1 MIKDIAVHLT
11 GSDEDRVRLRLAET
25 IADQF
30 GAHLTGLLV
39 HLEPELLG
47 APDLAYAEFLQQML
61 DDAKTET
68 NKRRAKLEQDFER
81 MTVPND
87 LRVVSGLRSQVG
99 QALAAETHTAD
110 LFVGT
115 RPYGDPDRQHRT
127 EETVLFSSGRPCLLL
142 PPKSSASGRFENVLV
157 AWKSGR
163 EAARAVKDAL
173 PFLQQAEQVT
183 IALATEEADEETRTS
198 SGADVARYLSRHGVH
213 AEVRELAGWN
223 SAADALANEVEASR
237 AQLVVAGAYG
247 HTRMVERLLGGVTR
261 TLLTECAVPV
271 LLAR

>member
-11 GSDEDRVRLRLAET
+11 GSDEDHVRLRLAET

-61 DDAKTET
+61 DEAMAET
-68 NKRRAKLEQDFER
+68 NKRRTKLEQNFAR
-81 MTVPND
+81 LSVPND
-87 LRVVSGLRSQVG
+87 LRVVTGLRSQVG
-99 QALAAETHTAD
+99 QALAVEVQTAD

-142 PPKSSASGRFENVLV
+142 PPQTSSGGRFETVLV

-163 EAARAVKDAL
+163 EAARALKDAL
-173 PFLQQAEQVT
+173 PFLKQAEQVT
-183 IALATEEADEETRTS
+183 IAIATEEADEESRTS

-213 AEVRELAGWN
+213 AEVRELPGWN
-223 SAADALANEVEASR
+223 SAQDALLNEVEASG
-237 AQLVVAGAYG
+237 AELVVAGAYG
-247 HTRMVERLLGGVTR
+247 HTRLTERLLGGVTR
-261 TLLTECAVPV
+261 ALLTECTVPV
-271 LLAR
+271 LLSR